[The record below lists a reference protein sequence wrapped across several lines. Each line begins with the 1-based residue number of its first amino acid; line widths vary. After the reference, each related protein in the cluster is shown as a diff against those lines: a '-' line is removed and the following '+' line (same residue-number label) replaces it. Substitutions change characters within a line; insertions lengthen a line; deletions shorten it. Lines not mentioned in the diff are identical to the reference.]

1 MKPIGFKTGRGRSRR
16 DPRRNV
22 EGGDIF
28 QRRALK
34 DALTAVEKG
43 TQLSPLTRKTLGVTD
58 ANAGEVRGALSERLA
73 RGTTTRAGSSFS
85 NQPLPDRLAAGRK
98 SLFERR
104 GSAFSQPGL
113 DGPNRKQAEFGAR
126 TSALTGRPFS
136 DFQRRE
142 LGINKDNEDDFRSLL
157 KRRR

>member
-1 MKPIGFKTGRGRSRR
+1 MTTKRQLRARLRGA
-16 DPRRNV
+16 DV
-22 EGGDIF
+22 FE
-28 QRRALK
+28 RRAIK
-34 DALTAVEKG
+34 DAIRSIDTGASV
-43 TQLSPLTRKTLGVTD
+43 SPLTRRRLE
-58 ANAGEVRGALSERLA
+58 AGGGGPVRNPDGLLA
-73 RGTTTRAGSSFS
+73 RSAP
-85 NQPLPDRLAAGRK
+85 QLPDRLAAGRK
-98 SLFERR
+98 SLFEQR